1 MSQESLDW
9 SKDKQLA
16 LMGHLLLNHQFAAG
30 TGNPIE
36 PEWFGAETGL
46 VKVRQ
51 LQIGFRDRFK
61 RLPTVDE
68 VREGPGMRSEEP
80 AIRELVAQTVAM
92 ALQAVNRFPA
102 DALGEEIRHWHK
114 SLVYRAGVS
123 RSAELYRT
131 GNSEK
136 AFEEVERMLERL
148 READRDRDHRH
159 RWGNFREMLKARE
172 EEYAD
177 ALTLGNP
184 ILDKKLM
191 PESDTGALIR
201 GQTTII
207 LSGTNRGKSRF
218 MTTVVK
224 ENFLRRKRILWMTHE
239 DPEVDVSMNMWCSLL
254 RLNREQ
260 VMKLWKDPK
269 GAATMDRLAA
279 ELEEYVEFAFMPPT
293 GLTVEEVVASV
304 RRRQAES
311 IARNGVGFDLLV
323 DDYPKKL
330 TSSRAQGD
338 FRHVLTYVYDQ
349 FVGLAL
355 EYGMGALLAFQT
367 NREGH
372 AAGMHAIKKLCEHCR
387 RNPVQ
392 SRWINETDC
401 GEAWAPMEN
410 VANVISLN
418 RDKEMERL
426 GITAY
431 YFAKTKASQAKGWV
445 VACRGDYGAATTHA
459 PDLAAVAFQGEFVPA
474 ERLDGWLTSY
484 PNSTVPDAVV
494 RAVA

>member
-1 MSQESLDW
+1 MTQSLDW
-9 SKDKQLA
+9 SRDKQLA
-16 LMGHLLLNHQFAAG
+16 LMGHLLTDNRFAAG
-30 TGNPIE
+30 AGSAVE
-36 PEWFGAETGL
+36 PEWFGSETGI

-51 LQIGFRDRFK
+51 LQVRFRDRFK

-68 VREGPGMRSEEP
+68 VREGPDMRSEEP
-80 AIRELVAQTVAM
+80 AMRMLVARSVEE
-92 ALQAVNRFPA
+92 ALAAASRFPA
-102 DALGEEIRHWHK
+102 DALAEEIRHWHK

-123 RSAELYRT
+123 RSAELYRA
-131 GNSEK
+131 GQAEQ
-136 AFEEVERMLERL
+136 AFAEVERMLERL

-159 RWGNFREMLKARE
+159 RWGNFREMLTARE
-172 EEYAD
+172 AEYAD
-177 ALTLGNP
+177 ALTLGHP
-184 ILDKKLM
+184 LLDKRLM
-191 PESDTGALIR
+191 PESDSGSLIR
-201 GQTTII
+201 GQTTIV

-224 ENFLRRKRILWMTHE
+224 ENFLRKKRVLWMTHE
-239 DPEVDVSMNMWCSLL
+239 DPEIDVSMNMWCSLL
-254 RLNREQ
+254 RVNRGDL
-260 VMKLWKDPK
+260 MSLWRDPK
-269 GAATMDRLAA
+269 GAALMDRLSA

-293 GLTVEEVVASV
+293 GLTVEEVTASI

-311 IARNGVGFDLLV
+311 IASTGRGFDLLV

-330 TSSRAQGD
+330 SASRAQGD

-355 EYGMGALLAFQT
+355 EYNMHSLLAFQT

-372 AAGMHAIKKLCEHCR
+372 AASMSASKRLCEHCR

-392 SRWINETDC
+392 ARWINETDC

-418 RDKEMERL
+418 RDKEMERMGL
-426 GITAY
+426 TAY
-431 YFAKTKASQAKGWV
+431 YFAKTKSSQAKGWV

-459 PDLAAVAFQGEFVPA
+459 PDLGATSFQGEFVPA
-474 ERLDGWLTSY
+474 ERLSGWIDSYKDG
-484 PNSTVPDAVV
+484 TVPDAVV